1 MDGETRKQE
10 TMAAHDPNFLSRAD
24 SRRRRLRHF
33 SAVFFLFFFAADADP
48 SDARDH
54 FLRKWRLRRWW
65 GIIRRPGTCMLENVK
80 FLFISAHSS
89 NRLQTKGLEIPCF
102 AHVSVPFG
110 CSRMQALYANASC
123 DIAVSHAHKR
133 SFSLARF

>member
-1 MDGETRKQE
+1 MEKRENRKQWPL
-10 TMAAHDPNFLSRAD
+10 TILISYLVLILAD
-24 SRRRRLRHF
+24 VVCGISLRF
-33 SAVFFLFFFAADADP
+33 SFCFFFAADADP